1 MIYVEILLLNIAE
14 VCVLS
19 PGPRGADWKALHLG
33 LKAWHSLLESLV
45 GCVFEFAPPSPSWP
59 PPCPGCSPV
68 RHMLP
73 CPPGAPLS
81 PGCSPVPG
89 APLTWVLPCH
99 CGLMV
104 ICSDAADTGG
114 TVGDFCLGFQGLRA
128 STPSQE
134 AAPRPSCPGETGLQ
148 KGWAS
153 AQLHDSRC
161 AGEVVLPRL
170 TVPSTQ
176 MHK

>member
-1 MIYVEILLLNIAE
+1 MQSAHPGRAASSGREFLFLPSRTCDSPSPGAP
-14 VCVLS
+14 LS
-19 PGPRGADWKALHLG
+19 PRCSPALVL
-33 LKAWHSLLESLV
+33 
-45 GCVFEFAPPSPSWP
+45 
-59 PPCPGCSPV
+59 PCPPHATLLPRCSPV
-68 RHMLP
+68 PHMLP
-73 CPPGAPLS
+73 CPPGTPLS

-104 ICSDAADTGG
+104 MCSDAADTGG
-114 TVGDFCLGFQGLRA
+114 TAGDFCLGFQGLRA
-128 STPSQE
+128 SAPSQE

-170 TVPSTQ
+170 TIPSTQ